1 MFRRRPR
8 YDASARREPRRQNS
22 QKHNQ
27 NTTITPSKASLNVI
41 PQTTARATSTTDFL
55 RLSAQES
62 LLANFLQQGDEEL
75 AALRDRARGALAGLR
90 ESFAAVR
97 LQRAIRRG
105 RAMRR
110 YVEMLVRASRAQRV
124 QESKQEN
131 LGLKKQ
137 QLFQAVEGLQD
148 AAGEWLSARAEQRA
162 VQRDEEEP
170 EWLVRAGQELELMLQ
185 QWQQRQEERLET
197 EMKPQLD
204 VAATPPSWGHQGRQA
219 GGVATS
225 PVGFVG
231 LDQAASTST
240 HSRRSGGLQGAGK
253 QGGGRQRKEKISRN
267 AAARD
272 AAAGRGG
279 GPQAARAQSGDAQAE
294 QDRMERQVR
303 AEVVEARQL
312 AAAMQA
318 SRDQANVGSQSWGA
332 AEGDDDID
340 EQFREL
346 CDAAGVAPEDIYRP
360 TLRQPLAT
368 GTVEETVF
376 RRKCRRAGVT
386 VACGGQRE
394 QLKRLHIARA
404 RSELFMRHKLGANWR
419 RVAERNLE
427 AARAR
432 YAARQW
438 LDTEAQCKGGGG
450 V

>member
-1 MFRRRPR
+1 MQRC
-8 YDASARREPRRQNS
+8 
-22 QKHNQ
+22 
-27 NTTITPSKASLNVI
+27 
-41 PQTTARATSTTDFL
+41 ATVRGAHWRGCGS
-55 RLSAQES
+55 RS
-62 LLANFLQQGDEEL
+62 LLSDCSGPFAV
-75 AALRDRARGALAGLR
+75 AARCAGMWRCCARLEHSEYRSA
-90 ESFAAVR
+90 
-97 LQRAIRRG
+97 
-105 RAMRR
+105 
-110 YVEMLVRASRAQRV
+110 
-124 QESKQEN
+124 KQEN

-219 GGVATS
+219 GSVATS

-240 HSRRSGGLQGAGK
+240 HSRKSGGWQGAGK

-303 AEVVEARQL
+303 AEVWWRQGSWQRRCRRRGIRPML
-312 AAAMQA
+312 AASRGVQQRGTTTLMSSSGNCAMQQVLRRRTFTGQHFG
-318 SRDQANVGSQSWGA
+318 SRSQ
-332 AEGDDDID
+332 
-340 EQFREL
+340 Q
-346 CDAAGVAPEDIYRP
+346 
-360 TLRQPLAT
+360 
-368 GTVEETVF
+368 
-376 RRKCRRAGVT
+376 
-386 VACGGQRE
+386 GQ
-394 QLKRLHIARA
+394 
-404 RSELFMRHKLGANWR
+404 WR
-419 RVAERNLE
+419 RQFFGASIDGR
-427 AARAR
+427 
-432 YAARQW
+432 
-438 LDTEAQCKGGGG
+438 G
-450 V
+450 

>member
-1 MFRRRPR
+1 MTRQRG
-8 YDASARREPRRQNS
+8 ASRGVNS

-27 NTTITPSKASLNVI
+27 NTTITPSEASLNVI
-41 PQTTARATSTTDFL
+41 PQTTAHATSTTDFL
-55 RLSAQES
+55 RLSAQKS
-62 LLANFLQQGDEEL
+62 WLANFLQRGDEEL

-90 ESFAAVR
+90 ESLAAVR

-110 YVEMLVRASRAQRV
+110 YVEMLCASRAQRV
-124 QESKQEN
+124 QESKQDN

-294 QDRMERQVR
+294 QDRVERQVR

-438 LDTEAQCKGGGG
+438 LATEAQWKAGGGSGG
-450 V
+450 VGS